1 MEQRFLTPA
10 ELEEK
15 PGIKAQHAVFRA
27 LKDVLAQVNS
37 GWDVEETRVGS
48 EQDRA
53 GIDIWLVN
61 TATGQSYILD
71 VSFRRKEN
79 DTFLVLI
86 RHDWFVVNEDDSWS
100 VRKECITPLIRAILP
115 VLGNPA
121 IVRRM

>member
-1 MEQRFLTPA
+1 MEQRFLTAA

-27 LKDVLAQVNS
+27 LKDVLAVVKS

-61 TATGQSYILD
+61 TTTGESYILD
-71 VSFRRKEN
+71 VSFRRKQN
-79 DTFLVLI
+79 DAFLVLI